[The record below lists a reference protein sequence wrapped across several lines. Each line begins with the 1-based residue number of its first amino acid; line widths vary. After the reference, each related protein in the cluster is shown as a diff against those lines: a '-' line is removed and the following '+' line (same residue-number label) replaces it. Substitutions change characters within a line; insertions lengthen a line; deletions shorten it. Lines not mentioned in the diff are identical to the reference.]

1 LCQDRVISGSDE
13 TAEETRRLAEKRAF
27 ARLAERVGD
36 ARPDVRAEAAIS
48 LGRSGQD
55 RGALAAIDELLHV
68 PAHPKRYHLAA
79 AVEKLCKSVDA
90 EISSRA
96 AAVAT
101 RFIRRNLANC
111 GASLAEANLLAN
123 NIRHCLDG
131 ITAAGAPDEQEILRE
146 VVASRVDWWVRG
158 LALKRLAQ
166 LEGSAG
172 ISRLVDALMTRPA
185 SGCMCSACA

>member
-13 TAEETRRLAEKRAF
+13 TAKEARRLAEKRAF
-27 ARLAERVGD
+27 DRLAERVGD

-68 PAHPKRYHLAA
+68 PAHPKRYHLVA

-101 RFIRRNLANC
+101 RFIRRNLAIAALLSPRPTYSLMIF
-111 GASLAEANLLAN
+111 GIARMASPLLERPTNRKSCARLLPPVS
-123 NIRHCLDG
+123 IGGC
-131 ITAAGAPDEQEILRE
+131 AAWR
-146 VVASRVDWWVRG
+146 
-158 LALKRLAQ
+158 
-166 LEGSAG
+166 
-172 ISRLVDALMTRPA
+172 
-185 SGCMCSACA
+185 